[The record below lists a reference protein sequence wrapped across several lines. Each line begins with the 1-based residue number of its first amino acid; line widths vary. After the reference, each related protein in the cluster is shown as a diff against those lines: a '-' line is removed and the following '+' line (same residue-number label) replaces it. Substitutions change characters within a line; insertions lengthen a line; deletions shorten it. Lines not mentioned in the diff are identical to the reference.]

1 MSDRNGTHD
10 APVGRE
16 RAHDERLPSAR
27 VARTDIEGQLV
38 MLERRLDDG
47 YRRIEQAHASG
58 QETSAWDSFWIELLH
73 QYESFADDLALA
85 A

>member
-1 MSDRNGTHD
+1 MSDRNGTHE

-16 RAHDERLPSAR
+16 RARGERLLSAK
-27 VARTDIEGQLV
+27 VAKTDIEGQLV
-38 MLERRLDDG
+38 MLDRRLDDG
-47 YRRIEQAHASG
+47 YRRIEQAHSAG

-73 QYESFADDLALA
+73 QYESLADDLALA